1 MGLLDNRWFKG
12 PQKGPSDLISKSVT
26 DFTAPLSRV
35 PMLKIRSF
43 QYEGHGGI
51 NRATNPA
58 QVGSYASV
66 FAPKDM
72 ASIGV
77 LSDARNRVG
86 F

>member
-1 MGLLDNRWFKG
+1 MAWYNFLTA
-12 PQKGPSDLISKSVT
+12 PKSLVAKNIT
-26 DFTAPLSRV
+26 DFTAPKSVGNR
-35 PMLKIRSF
+35 IRSF

-51 NRATNPA
+51 NKAIQPT
-58 QVGSYASV
+58 QYGTQASV
-66 FAPKDM
+66 YAPHDL

>member
-1 MGLLDNRWFKG
+1 MSFLDNRWFKG
-12 PQKGPSDLISKSVT
+12 PQKGPSNLISSAVT
-26 DFTAPLSRV
+26 DFTAPKSNVALRI
-35 PMLKIRSF
+35 KSF
-43 QYEGHGGI
+43 MYEGHGGI
-51 NRATNPA
+51 NKAINPA

-66 FAPKDM
+66 FAPKDI